1 MSDILALLTIFQNIF
16 SYDWVA
22 FYDGNDA
29 TAPLLGCGKKWCQF
43 TPPMITSSD
52 NFLLIKFHSDVG
64 YEYSGFEILYEAG
77 EMIFATSHE
86 NQAIEIGCFIKTSI
100 FSSIISYCK
109 ILITYLCFFS

>member
-1 MSDILALLTIFQNIF
+1 MGDMFALLSIFENIF

-64 YEYSGFEILYEAG
+64 YEFSGFEIVYEAG

-86 NQAIEIGCFIKTSI
+86 NKAIGTGCFIKTSI
-100 FSSIISYCK
+100 NCDF
-109 ILITYLCFFS
+109 

>member
-1 MSDILALLTIFQNIF
+1 MGVIEIYKRLISDMLALLSIFENIF

-43 TPPMITSSD
+43 TPPIITSSD

-64 YEYSGFEILYEAG
+64 YEFSGFEILYEAG
-77 EMIFATSHE
+77 EMIFATSHDNE
-86 NQAIEIGCFIKTSI
+86 AIGIGCFIKNSI
-100 FSSIISYCK
+100 NLIISY
-109 ILITYLCFFS
+109 

>member
-1 MSDILALLTIFQNIF
+1 MGDMLALLSIFENIF

-64 YEYSGFEILYEAG
+64 YEFSGFEILYEAG
-77 EMIFATSHE
+77 KMILQHPMT
-86 NQAIEIGCFIKTSI
+86 IKQL
-100 FSSIISYCK
+100 IISYCK
-109 ILITYLCFFS
+109 VLITYLCFFS